1 MYSEMYPKPYLRWL
15 QLAHPWSLA
24 PQTWMAGS
32 LPRLKRGGGSQVSKF
47 LCTGEERPLTLD
59 PPLNIAALT
68 RARSLHTSSALP
80 FPTRGIFGMTR
91 SQFSHLGGGNISQ
104 ENEVLGN

>member
-1 MYSEMYPKPYLRWL
+1 MYSGMYPKSYLCWL

-32 LPRLKRGGGSQVSKF
+32 LLRLKKGGEPSKQVPVYW
-47 LCTGEERPLTLD
+47 GRETLD

-68 RARSLHTSSALP
+68 QARSLHTSSALP
-80 FPTRGIFGMTR
+80 FPTRGTSGMSR